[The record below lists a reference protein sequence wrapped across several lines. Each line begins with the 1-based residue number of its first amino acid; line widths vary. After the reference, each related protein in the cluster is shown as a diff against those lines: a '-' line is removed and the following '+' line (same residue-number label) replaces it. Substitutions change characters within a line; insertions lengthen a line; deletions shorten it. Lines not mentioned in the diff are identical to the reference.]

1 MADLQ
6 MLPLHTKVTW
16 SGRDDMVPI
25 EHRGSRREA
34 RSVVSPRRGVAE
46 RFGAVGPAGT
56 DVGRVVDG
64 AVGGRWDG
72 VTMTTTAHPYAT
84 GTSAPEALES
94 RFAACVAAGDL
105 DGIVGLYA
113 ADAVVSL
120 PRGREAAGSAAIRSA
135 FAAALA
141 AGVLGAYGESVS
153 ARAVV
158 TGGLA
163 MTTSTTADGTVHTQV
178 ARRTADGRWVW
189 VRDGSRLREVEA
201 CLPAPTDDL
210 AVA

>member
-1 MADLQ
+1 
-6 MLPLHTKVTW
+6 
-16 SGRDDMVPI
+16 
-25 EHRGSRREA
+25 
-34 RSVVSPRRGVAE
+34 
-46 RFGAVGPAGT
+46 
-56 DVGRVVDG
+56 
-64 AVGGRWDG
+64 
-72 VTMTTTAHPYAT
+72 MTTTEHASAV
-84 GTSAPEALES
+84 GASAPEALEA

-141 AGVLGAYGESVS
+141 AGVLGSVGEPGPVVSGAAVS

-163 MTTSTTADGTVHTQV
+163 MTTSTTADGTVRTQV
-178 ARRTADGRWVW
+178 ARRTAGGRWVW

-201 CLPAPTDDL
+201 CLPAPTGHL

>member
-1 MADLQ
+1 
-6 MLPLHTKVTW
+6 
-16 SGRDDMVPI
+16 
-25 EHRGSRREA
+25 
-34 RSVVSPRRGVAE
+34 
-46 RFGAVGPAGT
+46 
-56 DVGRVVDG
+56 
-64 AVGGRWDG
+64 
-72 VTMTTTAHPYAT
+72 MTTTAHPSAL
-84 GTSAPEALES
+84 GAGAPEALES

-120 PRGREAAGSAAIRSA
+120 PRGREAAGATAIRAA

-141 AGVLGAYGESVS
+141 TGALGAVGAPAAGVT

-163 MTTSTTADGTVHTQV
+163 MTTSTTADGTVRTQV
-178 ARRTADGRWVW
+178 ARRTADDRWVW

-201 CLPAPTDDL
+201 CLPAPSGEL